1 MCLRAESSA
10 DAYRQGRPLKYR
22 ILQTYVKQVREQC
35 QFIIMAHAGIR
46 AAVDLGSRACQERRQ
61 GDVDLGLRMGEDAY
75 RELWYSA
82 QAMMSAVANVHK
94 LAWGLGKGASAQA
107 REPIR
112 RALEI
117 DRSSAI
123 SKDARDMRH
132 NFDHY
137 EDRIREW
144 AESGEGLKIEGVGG
158 PLSINGHTCRTQWRN
173 YDPVTGTLW
182 FWGKSIDLGAIERE
196 ARRLIPITED
206 ITRLCPEC
214 MEKGREHIVRFPVPR
229 VYPAGQT
236 DSPGSAAEGNS
247 T

>member
-1 MCLRAESSA
+1 M
-10 DAYRQGRPLKYR
+10 
-22 ILQTYVKQVREQC
+22 LQTYVKQVREQC

-46 AAVDLGSRACQERRQ
+46 AAIDLGNRAHQERRH
-61 GDVDLGLRMGEDAY
+61 GDVDVGLRMGEDAI

-82 QAMMSAVANVHK
+82 QAMMTATANVHK

-112 RALEI
+112 YALEI
-117 DRSSAI
+117 DDSSAI
-123 SKDARDMRH
+123 SKEARDMRN

-158 PLSINGHTCRTQWRN
+158 PISVNGHTSRAQWRN
-173 YDPVTGTLW
+173 YDPATDSLW
-182 FWGKSIDLGAIERE
+182 FWGESIYLGDIEQE

-206 ITRLCPEC
+206 VARRCPEC
-214 MEKGREHIVRFPVPR
+214 MEKGREHIVRFPIPR
-229 VYPAGQT
+229 GYPAGEADPSDRRRRQ
-236 DSPGSAAEGNS
+236 
-247 T
+247 